1 MNGSAPFD
9 EPGRKNPA
17 AGVPFRV
24 GEPNIVLLTVNT
36 EQRTPWLATPE
47 VHRQLHQTWQ
57 EATGWLVGDYLL
69 MPDHLHC
76 FCAPHDLRFD
86 IEPWITYWKRELRR
100 KHGRA
105 EWRFQSRGWH
115 HRIRDAAHYAE
126 KWHYVRENPVRRGLV
141 EQGDAW
147 PHQGRVHALC
157 W

>member
-1 MNGSAPFD
+1 MNGSPSLE

-17 AGVPFRV
+17 AGVPFRMD
-24 GEPNIVLLTVNT
+24 GPNIVLLTVNT
-36 EQRTPWLATPE
+36 EHRTPWLASPE
-47 VHRQLHQTWQ
+47 AHHLLHQTWR
-57 EATGWLVGDYLL
+57 EATAWLVGDYLL

-86 IEPWITYWKRELRR
+86 IEPWITFWKRELRR

-126 KWHYVRENPVRRGLV
+126 KWHYVRENPIRRGLV
-141 EQGDAW
+141 TQSDDW
-147 PHQGRVHALC
+147 PFQGRVHELR